1 MLDSPIDEI
10 KNRLDIVDVVGSYV
24 KLQKTGANYRA
35 PCPFHSDKKPSF
47 FVSPSRQI
55 WHCFGCG
62 KGGDIF
68 AFIREIEGVE
78 FGDALK
84 ILAQRAGVELKREDP
99 KIKTERKRL
108 FEICELSCQFFEK
121 QLEKS
126 ENGKKA
132 KEYLLKRGLKEE
144 TIKKWRLGYAPNN
157 WRSLSD
163 FLVGKGY
170 TREEVLKAGLSLKSE
185 KKENYYDRFRGRIM
199 FPVFNITSQ
208 VIGFGG
214 RVFEEVKKN
223 DEGGKYINIS
233 NTLLYDKSR
242 TLYGLN
248 MANLEIRRKD
258 FCILV
263 EGYMDAIM
271 VNQSGFENVVA
282 ASGTG
287 LTEYQLRIL
296 KRYSDN
302 LFTAFDM
309 DVAGDSATKRGID
322 LAQSLGFNIKV
333 ITMPEDLDPAD
344 VVLKDSKLWEDLVK
358 NAKTIHDFYFEK
370 VLKDFNRDTIEGKKE
385 IAKTILPIIKNIPNK
400 IEQTLWVKD
409 LSEIL
414 NVKEEDVFEELK
426 KIPTS
431 QNFKL
436 EDNKIEE
443 EIDKNI
449 KEPFYVSSKTKKDM
463 LQEYLITLFLK
474 FPQLASYLKEED
486 LRLFSPQYLQIIKT
500 MTSPQNANYLDKNLE
515 NNIKSLI
522 DMLSFRAEVMEID
535 PGINLEKEFQYC
547 LKEIKVLNIKDKLNE
562 IGFKIKEAEGQNNS
576 SQIQKLME
584 DFNSYSKIKNDLE
597 TS

>member
-474 FPQLASYLKEED
+474 FPQLASCLKEED

>member
-344 VVLKDSKLWEDLVK
+344 VVLKDIKLWEDLVK

-584 DFNSYSKIKNDLE
+584 DFNS
-597 TS
+597 

>member
-344 VVLKDSKLWEDLVK
+344 VVLKDIKLWEDLVK

-562 IGFKIKEAEGQNNS
+562 IGFKIKEAEEQNNS

>member
-344 VVLKDSKLWEDLVK
+344 VVLKDIKLWEDLVK

-449 KEPFYVSSKTKKDM
+449 KEPFYVSSKTKKDT

-474 FPQLASYLKEED
+474 FPQLASCLKEED
-486 LRLFSPQYLQIIKT
+486 LRLFSSQYLQIIKT

-515 NNIKSLI
+515 NNIKNLI

-562 IGFKIKEAEGQNNS
+562 IGFKIREAEGQNNS

>member
-344 VVLKDSKLWEDLVK
+344 VVLKDIKLWEDLVK

-431 QNFKL
+431 HNFKL

>member
-344 VVLKDSKLWEDLVK
+344 VVLKDIKLWEDLVK

>member
-344 VVLKDSKLWEDLVK
+344 VVLKDIKLWEDLVK

-515 NNIKSLI
+515 NNIKNLI

-562 IGFKIKEAEGQNNS
+562 IGFKIREAEGQNNS

>member
-344 VVLKDSKLWEDLVK
+344 VVLKDIKLWEDLVK

-449 KEPFYVSSKTKKDM
+449 KEPFYVSSKTKKDT

>member
-474 FPQLASYLKEED
+474 FPQLASCLKEED
-486 LRLFSPQYLQIIKT
+486 LRLFSSQYLQIIKT